1 MNPGDKEY
9 LKVVM
14 QTQEIIVGGQTL
26 SETVEVGSVV
36 RAMPGP
42 IVTGDPEFIALLTE
56 EGQWRWNAPLD
67 DYDPDTV
74 DDEPANEAR
83 WVAV

>member
-1 MNPGDKEY
+1 MNPGEKVY
-9 LKVVM
+9 LKQVFE
-14 QTQEIIVGGQTL
+14 TREIIVGGDTTTQD
-26 SETVEVGSVV
+26 VEVGSVV

-42 IVTGDPEFIALLTE
+42 VVSGPEYIALITT

-67 DYDPDTV
+67 DYDPLTV